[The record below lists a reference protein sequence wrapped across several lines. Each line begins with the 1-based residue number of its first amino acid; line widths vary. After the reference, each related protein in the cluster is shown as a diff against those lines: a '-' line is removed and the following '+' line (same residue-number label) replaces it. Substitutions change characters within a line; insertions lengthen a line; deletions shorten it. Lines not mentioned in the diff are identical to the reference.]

1 MAADNPVSVR
11 RAGAVAVVTIDNP
24 PVNAMSHAARTGL
37 IEAMRA
43 VGSDPSVEAIV
54 ITGGGACFVAG
65 ADIKEMSQPPRE
77 PLLTEVVETID
88 AIDKPLVAALN
99 GATLGGGLEIALACD
114 LRIASPRAALGLPE
128 TRLGLVPG
136 AGGTQRLP
144 RLTGL
149 ATARDL
155 IASARIVKADEAL
168 ALGIVDRV
176 EDDVVAAAIAA
187 APAAVRRRLSSLP
200 VPPASADA
208 PQPAT
213 QAKGRPPSPAVLEAE
228 RLVTLAATVP
238 FREGL
243 AEEKR
248 TFFALRE
255 SPEAR
260 ALRHVFLA
268 ERAAERVPGVDR
280 DAARPV
286 SRVGVVGAGTM
297 GAAIAAAFADAGYS
311 VTLVERDAEAAA
323 AGAARVADIYARQV
337 AGGRLAQAAADE
349 RRGRIAPGHDWS
361 ALGDADLIVEAAF
374 EKMEVKTDIFSRL
387 DGIAKAGAVL
397 ASNTSYLDLDQ
408 IAAATARPADVVGL
422 HFFAPANVM
431 KLLEIV
437 RGARTAPD
445 VLSTALAV
453 ARKLGKQPVV
463 AGNAHGFIG
472 NRIFSTYRRHAEYLM
487 EDGASPYDIDAA
499 LVAFGFPMGVFAV
512 SDLSGLDISYAMRR
526 SQDAT
531 RDPRERYVAIA
542 DRLVEGGRLG
552 RKTGAGYYSYAGGK
566 PAPDSVTLEIIDR
579 ERAAKG
585 IKPRSFSQDHIQ
597 RRLLAAM
604 ANEGAWLLEQGIAM
618 RGSDIDLVLINGY
631 GFPRAKGGPMFSAD
645 EIGLAAIRDEIEAA
659 ASENPGS
666 VHPAG
671 LLRSS
676 AVEGGKLSLWEGKQ
690 SSA

>member
-1 MAADNPVSVR
+1 
-11 RAGAVAVVTIDNP
+11 
-24 PVNAMSHAARTGL
+24 
-37 IEAMRA
+37 
-43 VGSDPSVEAIV
+43 
-54 ITGGGACFVAG
+54 
-65 ADIKEMSQPPRE
+65 
-77 PLLTEVVETID
+77 
-88 AIDKPLVAALN
+88 
-99 GATLGGGLEIALACD
+99 
-114 LRIASPRAALGLPE
+114 
-128 TRLGLVPG
+128 
-136 AGGTQRLP
+136 
-144 RLTGL
+144 
-149 ATARDL
+149 
-155 IASARIVKADEAL
+155 
-168 ALGIVDRV
+168 
-176 EDDVVAAAIAA
+176 
-187 APAAVRRRLSSLP
+187 
-200 VPPASADA
+200 
-208 PQPAT
+208 
-213 QAKGRPPSPAVLEAE
+213 
-228 RLVTLAATVP
+228 
-238 FREGL
+238 
-243 AEEKR
+243 
-248 TFFALRE
+248 
-255 SPEAR
+255 
-260 ALRHVFLA
+260 
-268 ERAAERVPGVDR
+268 
-280 DAARPV
+280 
-286 SRVGVVGAGTM
+286 M

-690 SSA
+690 PSA